1 MHNLI
6 MAPKIIRI
14 SFLLTGSV
22 VIFVLGV
29 LVGSNLNGINEKT
42 HVLYSSS
49 NTKSDKQL
57 KPINKQILKSFSF
70 AYNITHLWSMRLA
83 DENYYHIAR
92 VLPCRTVNYVGGP
105 KPEAMD
111 SCNQTTINEFSVES
125 SLHAQKWIYEHQH
138 PANCSNKKFAIIH
151 NFAWSG
157 FGSTL
162 HQVVWA
168 FGEALAQ
175 DRIAVYKIPGNWV
188 RK

>member
-1 MHNLI
+1 MV
-6 MAPKIIRI
+6 PKIIRI
-14 SFLLTGSV
+14 CFLLAGSV

-29 LVGSNLNGINEKT
+29 LVGSNLNGTNEKR
-42 HVLYSSS
+42 HVLYLSS
-49 NTKSDKQL
+49 NKKPDKQL
-57 KPINKQILKSFSF
+57 ESFRKQFSF
-70 AYNITHLWSMRLA
+70 AYNTTHLWSMRLA

-92 VLPCRTVNYVGGP
+92 LLPCRTVNYVGGP
-105 KPEAMD
+105 KPEPMD
-111 SCNQTTINEFSVES
+111 SCNQTTIKEFSVET
-125 SLHAQKWIYEHQH
+125 SLYAQQWIYEHQH

-175 DRIAVYKIPGNWV
+175 DRIAVYKTPGNWV
-188 RK
+188 RKLNLV